1 MRVFIPL
8 SDEMLESGMFPGE
21 PVVYQPGQALL
32 SQQKTVSAPAQSSS
46 IINESPTPTPNSDA
60 IPALSSSTYLA
71 GATLG

>member
-8 SDEMLESGMFPGE
+8 SDEMLESGTFPGE

-32 SQQKTVSAPAQSSS
+32 SQQKTNSAPAQSSS
-46 IINESPTPTPNSDA
+46 ITKVSPTPTPNSDA